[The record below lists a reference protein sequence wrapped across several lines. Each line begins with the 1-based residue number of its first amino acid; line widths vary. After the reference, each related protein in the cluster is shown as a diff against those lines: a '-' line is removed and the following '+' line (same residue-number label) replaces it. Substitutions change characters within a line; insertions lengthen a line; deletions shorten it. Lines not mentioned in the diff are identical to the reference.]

1 MTPTPVGMR
10 CPECASQRTRVVRGG
25 GGGIAASGMP
35 ATVVLIALNAIA
47 FLAEIAGGS
56 GGLTESGGS
65 VVQNFALR
73 GTAVAE
79 GEWYRLVTGGFLH
92 AGFGHIALNMLALY
106 FLGRLLEPAIGTT
119 RFVFVY
125 GASLLAGAFGA
136 VALTDAAQNTV
147 GASGAIFGIFGAT
160 FVLAGAR
167 GMRDVASQ
175 LGVLLLIN
183 IAFTLSVPNISVGG
197 HLGGLAGGV
206 LCGLV
211 IVAGERGIL
220 GRNRLA
226 IELLAMSLVGAL
238 SFVGA
243 IAVA

>member
-10 CPECASQRTRVVRGG
+10 CPECASQRTRVVRNPGG
-25 GGGIAASGMP
+25 AVAASGMP

-47 FLAEIAGGS
+47 FLVEIAGGS

-65 VVQNFALR
+65 VVQDFALR
-73 GTAVAE
+73 GNAVAE

-125 GASLLAGAFGA
+125 AASLLAGAFGA

-147 GASGAIFGIFGAT
+147 GASGAIFGVFGAT

-211 IVAGERGIL
+211 IVAGERGML
-220 GRNRLA
+220 GPNRLP
-226 IELLAMSLVGAL
+226 IELIAMALVGVV